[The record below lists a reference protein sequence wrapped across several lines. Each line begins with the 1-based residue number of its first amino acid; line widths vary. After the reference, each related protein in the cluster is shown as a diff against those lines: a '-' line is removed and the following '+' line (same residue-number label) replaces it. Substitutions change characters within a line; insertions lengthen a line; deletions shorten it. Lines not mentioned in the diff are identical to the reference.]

1 MRVGSGWDIHRLIP
15 GRPLLLA
22 GVHIPSDTG
31 ADAHSDG
38 DAAIHALIDALLG
51 AAALGDI
58 GTHFPVND
66 DAFKDIDSALLL
78 KKTLSLIS
86 DYRIINVD
94 ITIILQSVRLAPH
107 IMAMRERL
115 AILLDLP
122 VTAVSVKA
130 KTAEKLLGELG
141 TGEAVQAM
149 ASVLLLERSV
159 SLEADGDEWV

>member
-15 GRPLLLA
+15 GRPLILA

-31 ADAHSDG
+31 AEAHSDG

-58 GTHFPVND
+58 GTHFPPSD

-78 KKTLSLIS
+78 KKTLSMIS
-86 DYRIINVD
+86 DYRIINID
-94 ITIILQSVRLAPH
+94 ITIVLQSVRLAPH
-107 IMAMRERL
+107 IREMREHL
-115 AILLDLP
+115 ASLLDLP
-122 VTAVSVKA
+122 VTRVSVKA

-141 TGEAVQAM
+141 TGDAVEAM
-149 ASVLLLERSV
+149 ASVLLAESTV
-159 SLEADGDEWV
+159 SLETDGDEWV

>member
-1 MRVGSGWDIHRLIP
+1 MRTGTGWDIHRLIS
-15 GRPLLLA
+15 GRPLILA
-22 GVHIPSDTG
+22 GVPIPSDRG

-58 GTHFPVND
+58 GTHFPPGD

-86 DYRIINVD
+86 DYRIINID
-94 ITIILQSVRLAPH
+94 ITIVLQNIRLAPH
-107 IMAMRERL
+107 ISEMRKRL

-141 TGEAVQAM
+141 TGEAVEAM
-149 ASVLLLERSV
+149 ASVLLQEKTV
-159 SLEADGDEWV
+159 SLETEGDQWV

>member
-1 MRVGSGWDIHRLIP
+1 MRIGTGWDIHRLIP
-15 GRPLLLA
+15 GRPLVLA
-22 GVHIPSDTG
+22 GVIIPSDRG

-58 GTHFPVND
+58 GTHFPPSD
-66 DAFKDIDSALLL
+66 DAFKGIDSARLL

-94 ITIILQSVRLAPH
+94 ITIVLQSIRLAPH
-107 IMAMRERL
+107 ISEMRERL
-115 AILLDLP
+115 AYLLDLP
-122 VTAVSVKA
+122 FTSVSVKA

-141 TGEAVQAM
+141 TGEAVEAM
-149 ASVLLLERSV
+149 ASVLLHEKTVPLET
-159 SLEADGDEWV
+159 DGDQWV